1 MAIKITASIGTDRG
15 ITEQAYLRIADYQ
28 ISKSGWASLRL
39 ELYQSEADAKQTGAG
54 IHGSMMNQARNQ
66 QIGES
71 LWVPLTKEIE
81 EVVIEKQIVPVE
93 VSVEVPRPG
102 EPDADGNPTTIT
114 TTETR
119 IEMQEK
125 EVEVTY
131 KKVVP
136 DLSPVKEADVFVFGY
151 AKLKEKMIEL
161 FGADSVVDC

>member
-1 MAIKITASIGTDRG
+1 MAIKITAALGTDRG
-15 ITEQAYLRIADYQ
+15 ITKEAYLRIADYQ

-39 ELYQSEADAKQTGAG
+39 ELYQSEADAKHAGAG
-54 IHGSMMNQARNQ
+54 IHGSMINQARNQ

-81 EVVIEKQIVPVE
+81 EVVVEKQMVPVE
-93 VSVEVPRPG
+93 VSVEVSRPG

-119 IEMQEK
+119 TEMQEK

-151 AKLKEKMIEL
+151 SKLKEKMIEL
-161 FGADSVVDC
+161 FGKDSVVDC